1 MAARL
6 VTCTSSRCSGATM
19 PEIHGKCRDC
29 HRLNT
34 DANAEV
40 CPSCGGNLGDYTP
53 VSDVSDSIETLVEQ
67 ASVPNLAALFGAAKK
82 AGHIKAAYSYGG
94 PSS

>member
-1 MAARL
+1 MA
-6 VTCTSSRCSGATM
+6 
-19 PEIHGKCRDC
+19 EIFGKCRDC

-34 DANAEV
+34 DESAEV
-40 CPSCGGNLGDYTP
+40 CPSCGGNLGSFTV
-53 VSDVSDSIETLVEQ
+53 VSDPSDSIEALVVQ